1 MIKSIATAILVSTLS
16 LPALASGGNTV
27 GFNSDPA
34 LNAPRLDDVALRMT
48 DYDDPALNTF
58 QDDDPVLFAPEDL
71 PLNSPAL
78 IH

>member
-1 MIKSIATAILVSTLS
+1 MIKSIAVAILVSTFS
-16 LPALASGGNTV
+16 LPALASDGNTI

-34 LNAPRLDDVALRMT
+34 LNAHKLDDVALRMT

-71 PLNSPAL
+71 PLNTPVA
-78 IH
+78 IQ